1 MAKKTSNLIERDEVV
16 VRFAGDSGDGMQ
28 TVGELF
34 ADASALLGD
43 AIVTFPDFPS
53 EIRAPAG
60 SLPGVSGFQ
69 VHFGSDGVMTP
80 GDKADALVVMNP
92 AALKVNLRELEPKG
106 LLIVNTGSFT
116 KGNLKKA
123 LYASNPLDDPALED
137 EFRLIKVDI
146 NALTDEALKDL
157 PLKPALRARC
167 KNFFALGITYW
178 VFSRPLD
185 ATLEWIET
193 KWREKF
199 PLMAD
204 ANRLALKAG
213 YIVGENKDIDIPQF
227 SVRRRELEDG
237 VYRKI
242 TGNEATAL
250 GLIAASENSWR
261 DLVLGS
267 YPITPATPI
276 LETLSKHRNFN
287 VKTVQAEDEIAAIGV
302 AIGASFAGA
311 LGVTTTSGPGLCL
324 KSEALG
330 LAVITE
336 LPLVVVNVQRAGPST
351 GLPTKAEQ
359 ADLLQTLYGRNGE
372 SPVAIVAADSP
383 SDCFDCAIEAARI
396 ALKYRTPVVMLSD
409 TYLAN
414 GSEPWKIPEVTEL
427 PDISVEPI
435 KCGEEYVPYRR
446 DPKTLARRLAIPGR
460 PGFEHRIGGLE
471 KTEAG
476 LVSYDAENHE
486 KMCRLRAEKV
496 QRIAD
501 DISPLNVL
509 GEKSGKVLV
518 VGWGS
523 TRGAITMAVE
533 RLQSDGLAVS
543 YTHLRHLNPLSKDL
557 VGLMKQF
564 EHVVVPELNLGQLSK
579 VLRSEYLVDVKSISK
594 VQGRMFTIAELV
606 DGIREYL

>member
-1 MAKKTSNLIERDEVV
+1 MADKKPSLVEKDSVV

-69 VHFGSDGVMTP
+69 LHFGASNVMTP

-106 LLIVNTGSFT
+106 LLIINTGGFT
-116 KGNLKKA
+116 NGNLKKA
-123 LYASNPLDDPALED
+123 LYETNPLDDPALED
-137 EFRLIKVDI
+137 EYRVIKVDI
-146 NALTDEALKDL
+146 NALTAEALKEL
-157 PLKPALRARC
+157 PLKPALKSRC

-178 VFSRPLD
+178 VYSRPLD
-185 ATLEWIET
+185 ATLEWIDT
-193 KWREKF
+193 KWREKL
-199 PLMAD
+199 PLIAD
-204 ANRLALKAG
+204 ANSLSLKAG
-213 YIVGENKDIDIPQF
+213 YIVGENKDVDIPQYT
-227 SVRRRELEDG
+227 VHRRMLEDG
-237 VYRKI
+237 TYRKI

-250 GLIAASENSWR
+250 GLVAASENSWR

-351 GLPTKAEQ
+351 GLPTKTEQ
-359 ADLLQTLYGRNGE
+359 SDLLQTLYGRNGE
-372 SPVAIVAADSP
+372 SPLIVIAADSP
-383 SDCFDCAIEAARI
+383 ADCFDTAIEATRLT
-396 ALKYRTPVVMLSD
+396 LKYRTPVVMLTD

-414 GSEPWKIPEVTEL
+414 GSEPWKIPIVTDI
-427 PDISVEPI
+427 PDLSVEPI
-435 KCGEEYVPYRR
+435 KQGEDYVPYQR
-446 DPKTLARRLAIPGR
+446 DLKTLARRLAVPGR

-471 KTEAG
+471 KTDAG
-476 LVSYDAENHE
+476 VVSYDAENHE
-486 KMCRLRAEKV
+486 KMVRLRARKV
-496 QRIAD
+496 ERIAED
-501 DISPLNVL
+501 LPPATVM
-509 GEKSGKVLV
+509 GAESGKVLV
-518 VGWGS
+518 IGWGS
-523 TRGAITMAVE
+523 TRGSITMAVE
-533 RLQSDGLAVS
+533 RLLAEGHAVG
-543 YTHLRHLNPLSKDL
+543 YTHLRHLNPLPRNL
-557 VGLMKQF
+557 GELMKQYD
-564 EHVVVPELNLGQLSK
+564 HVVAPELNLGQLSM
-579 VLRSEYLVDVKSISK
+579 VLRAKYLVDVKSINK
-594 VQGRMFTIAELV
+594 IQGRAFLISELV
-606 DGIREYL
+606 EQIKNYL

>member
-1 MAKKTSNLIERDEVV
+1 MAEQTSNLMEKESVV

-43 AIVTFPDFPS
+43 AIVTFPDYPS

-69 VHFGSDGVMTP
+69 VHFGASNVMTA

-106 LLIVNTGSFT
+106 LLIINTGSFT
-116 KGNLKKA
+116 PANLKKA
-123 LYASNPLDDPALED
+123 SYDTNPLDDPALED
-137 EFRLIKVDI
+137 EFRVIKVDI
-146 NALTDEALKDL
+146 NALTNEALKDM
-157 PLKPALRARC
+157 PLKPVLRARC
-167 KNFFALGITYW
+167 KNFLALGITYW

-185 ATLEWIET
+185 MTLEWIET
-193 KWREKF
+193 KWRERI

-204 ANRLALKAG
+204 ANSIALKTG
-213 YIVGENKDIDIPQF
+213 YIIGENKDIDIPQYT
-227 SVRRRELEDG
+227 VHKRMLEDG

-250 GLIAASENSWR
+250 GLIAAAENSWR

-276 LETLSKHRNFN
+276 LETLAKHRNFN
-287 VKTVQAEDEIAAIGV
+287 IKTVQAEDEIAAIGV

-351 GLPTKAEQ
+351 GLPTKTEQ

-372 SPVAIVAADSP
+372 SPVAVIAADSP
-383 SDCFDCAIEAARI
+383 SDCFNCAIEAARI
-396 ALKYRTPVVMLSD
+396 ALKFRTPVVMLTD

-414 GSEPWKIPEVTEL
+414 GSEPWKIPLVTDI

-435 KCGEEYVPYRR
+435 KHGEEYVPYKR

-476 LVSYDAENHE
+476 VVSYDAENHE
-486 KMCRLRAEKV
+486 KMCRLRAAKV
-496 QRIAD
+496 KGIAN
-501 DISPLNVL
+501 DIALPDVL
-509 GEKSGKVLV
+509 GEQTGKVLV

-533 RLQSDGLAVS
+533 RLQADGQRVS
-543 YTHLRHLNPLSKDL
+543 YIHLRHINPLPNGLSE
-557 VGLMKQF
+557 LMKEF
-564 EHVVVPELNLGQLSK
+564 ETVVVPEMNLGQLSL
-579 VLRSEYLVDVKSISK
+579 VLRAEYLVDVKSINK
-594 VQGRMFTIAELV
+594 VQGRMFQISELV
-606 DGIREYL
+606 DAIKGYV

>member
-1 MAKKTSNLIERDEVV
+1 MSKKESTFLEKDSVV

-34 ADASALLGD
+34 SDASALLGD

-53 EIRAPAG
+53 EIRAPVG

-69 VHFGSDGVMTP
+69 VHFGSRQVMTP

-92 AALKVNLRELEPKG
+92 AALKVNLKELEPKG
-106 LLIVNTGSFT
+106 LLIINTGNFT
-116 KGNLKKA
+116 PNNLKKA
-123 LYASNPLDDPALED
+123 QYTSNPLEDSALDD
-137 EFRLIKVDI
+137 EFQVLKVDI
-146 NALTDEALKDL
+146 NALVTEALKDI
-157 PLKPALRARC
+157 PIKPALKSRC

-178 VFSRPLD
+178 VYSRPLD

-193 KWREKF
+193 KWREKL
-199 PLMAD
+199 PLIAD
-204 ANRLALKAG
+204 ANSLALKAG
-213 YIVGENKDIDIPQF
+213 YIVGENKDVDIPHYTVQK
-227 SVRRRELEDG
+227 RTLADG

-276 LETLSKHRNFN
+276 LETLAKHRNFN

-302 AIGASFAGA
+302 AIGASFAGS

-351 GLPTKAEQ
+351 GLPTKTEQ
-359 ADLLQTLYGRNGE
+359 ADLLQSLYGRNGE
-372 SPVAIVAADSP
+372 SPVIVVAADSP
-383 SDCFDCAIEAARI
+383 SDCFDTAVEATRL
-396 ALKYRTPVVMLSD
+396 ALKYRSPVIMLSD

-414 GSEPWKIPEVTEL
+414 GSEPWKVPSVIDV
-427 PDISVEPI
+427 PDLSVEPI
-435 KCGEEYVPYRR
+435 KPNEEYVPYERN
-446 DPKTLARRLAIPGR
+446 PKTLARRLAIPGR

-471 KTEAG
+471 KTETG
-476 LVSYDAENHE
+476 QVSYDAENHE

-496 QRIAD
+496 ARVAD
-501 DISPLNVL
+501 DIPPLEVL
-509 GEKSGKVLV
+509 GEEKGKVLV
-518 VGWGS
+518 IGWGS
-523 TRGAITMAVE
+523 TRGSITMAVE
-533 RLQSDGLAVS
+533 RLQAEGHAVS
-543 YTHLRHLNPLSKDL
+543 YTHLRYLNPLPKELDN
-557 VGLMKQF
+557 LMKSF
-564 EHVVVPELNLGQLSK
+564 DHVVAPELNLGQLSM
-579 VLRSEYLVDVKSISK
+579 VLRAKYMVDVKSINK
-594 VQGRMFTIAELV
+594 VQGRAFLISELV
-606 DGIREYL
+606 EQIKNYL

>member
-1 MAKKTSNLIERDEVV
+1 MTEKKPNLVEKNSVV

-34 ADASALLGD
+34 SDASALLGD

-69 VHFGSDGVMTP
+69 VHFGSEHVMTP

-106 LLIVNTGSFT
+106 LLIINTGNFT
-116 KGNLKKA
+116 PPNLKKA
-123 LYASNPLDDPALED
+123 LYETNPLDDPALED
-137 EFRLIKVDI
+137 EFRVLKVDI
-146 NALTDEALKDL
+146 NALVAEALKEL
-157 PLKPALRARC
+157 PLKPALKSRC

-185 ATLEWIET
+185 ATLEWIES
-193 KWREKF
+193 KWREHL
-199 PLMAD
+199 PLIAD
-204 ANRLALKAG
+204 ANSLALKAG
-213 YIVGENKDIDIPQF
+213 YIVGENKDIDIPQYT
-227 SVRRRELEDG
+227 VQHRTLEDG
-237 VYRKI
+237 TYRKI

-287 VKTVQAEDEIAAIGV
+287 IKTVQAEDEIAAIGV

-336 LPLVVVNVQRAGPST
+336 LPLVIVNVQRAGPST
-351 GLPTKAEQ
+351 GLPTKTEQ
-359 ADLLQTLYGRNGE
+359 SDLLQSLHGRNGE
-372 SPVAIVAADSP
+372 SPVIVIAADSP
-383 SDCFDCAIEAARI
+383 SDCFDTAIEAVHL
-396 ALKYRTPVVMLSD
+396 ALKYRTPVIMLTD

-414 GSEPWKIPEVTEL
+414 GSEPWRIPGVTDI
-427 PDISVEPI
+427 PDLSVEPI
-435 KCGEEYVPYRR
+435 RQGEDYVPYSRN
-446 DPKTLARRLAIPGR
+446 PKTLARRLAVPGR

-471 KTEAG
+471 KTEDG
-476 LVSYDAENHE
+476 VVSYDPENHE
-486 KMCRLRAEKV
+486 KMCRLRARKV
-496 QRIAD
+496 ERLAED
-501 DISPLNVL
+501 LPPAEVM
-509 GEKSGKVLV
+509 GEESGKVLV

-523 TRGAITMAVE
+523 TRGAIAMAVE
-533 RLQSDGLAVS
+533 RLQAEGQAVS
-543 YTHLRHLNPLSKDL
+543 HVHLRYLNPLPKNL
-557 VGLMKQF
+557 GELMKQF
-564 EHVVVPELNLGQLSK
+564 DRVVAPELNLGQLSL
-579 VLRSEYLVDVKSISK
+579 VLRAKYLVDVKSISK
-594 VQGRMFTIAELV
+594 VQGRAFLISELV
-606 DGIREYL
+606 EQIRKYV